1 MKMHKSIWGLAALLI
16 FASIPVQASLIK
28 WTDSQGRVHY
38 SDVAPRT
45 IKSSTLHLQSAPA
58 TAPATAPTYP
68 AYRKPYSVADQA
80 RIKAQNCAASYSQL
94 ATLREKHATVSTHTN
109 NETPGMDA
117 ITLDRNIAD
126 AEEAIHLNCD

>member
-1 MKMHKSIWGLAALLI
+1 MKIHKSIWWFAALLV

-28 WTDSQGRVHY
+28 WTDAQGRVHY

-45 IKSSTLHLQSAPA
+45 IKSKTLQLHSAPA
-58 TAPATAPTYP
+58 HTPSASRPRA
-68 AYRKPYSVADQA
+68 YSVAEQA
-80 RIKAQNCAASYSQL
+80 RIKAQNCAVVRNQL
-94 ATLREKHATVSTHTN
+94 DTLRAKRATVSTHTN
-109 NETPGMDA
+109 NETPGMDT

>member
-1 MKMHKSIWGLAALLI
+1 MKLHKSTWGLAALLV

-28 WTDSQGRVHY
+28 WTDAQGRVHY

-45 IKSSTLHLQSAPA
+45 VKSKTLQLQSAPA
-58 TAPATAPTYP
+58 TTLT
-68 AYRKPYSVADQA
+68 YRKRYSVADQA

-94 ATLREKHATVSTHTN
+94 ATLRGKHATVPTHTN
-109 NETPGMDA
+109 NETPDMDVL
-117 ITLDRNIAD
+117 TLNRNIAD